1 MTADDFRRIAMA
13 LPEAEPGSHMGQED
27 FRVGGKI
34 FATLTEAK
42 GFGMA
47 SLAPEEQEMLC
58 AAEPTV
64 FAPVPGGW
72 GLKGSTRVF
81 IAEADEATLRSA
93 LTLAWRRRAGPKILK
108 RLGLA

>member
-1 MTADDFRRIAMA
+1 MTADDFRRIALA
-13 LPEAEPGSHMGQED
+13 LPEAAAGSHMGQED

-58 AAEPTV
+58 AAEPSV
-64 FAPVPGGW
+64 FTPVPGGW
-72 GLKGSTRVF
+72 GVKGATRVF
-81 IAEADEATLRSA
+81 YGKADEATLVSA
-93 LTLAWRRRAGPKILK
+93 LTLAWRRRAGAKILK
-108 RLGLA
+108 RLGLD